1 MKIETFNT
9 LNLIPIGN
17 VRFTF
22 KKRKST
28 PTRTYVYIGEINIL
42 HETDMKITP
51 ETEKAVMSMMKK
63 ANSDLLTDGRD
74 FYTTR
79 GGKITQIKHGGFNS
93 ILEMAK
99 SEGVDINELLYE

>member
-22 KKRKST
+22 TKRKST
-28 PTRTYVYIGEINIL
+28 PTRTFIHANDINIL
-42 HETDMKITP
+42 GETDMKITP

-79 GGKITQIKHGGFNS
+79 GAKITQIKHGGFNS

-99 SEGVDINELLYE
+99 SQGVDINVLLYS